1 MSKINKLEE
10 NVFNMIAAGEVVE
23 RPMSVVKELIEN
35 SIDAGA
41 TAIDILIADG
51 GISRIQVS
59 DNGVG
64 IDADDVKTA
73 FAPHATSK
81 IKNITDLDTVSTL
94 GFRGEALPS
103 IASISQ
109 VTLVSST
116 KNDGTATKISLS
128 AGKIIAEGE
137 DSRARGTTITV
148 DNLFFNTPARLKFL
162 KKASTE
168 QRYVTDVVKTLALA
182 NPTLQ
187 ITLADDNQILLNSDG
202 GELINAIYSV
212 YDADT
217 ADKLYE
223 IDYKSQDNIRI
234 SGFTSSIG
242 FSKPN
247 RSGQTIIVNG
257 RGVTDQTITAAIE
270 KAYSNYLMKRNY
282 PMFVMDI
289 VLPFDE
295 VDVNVHPSKTEV
307 RFRNKQAIFSAVYH
321 AIEDTINKNTY
332 NTAVNLSFNPQNLTS
347 STQINDSNSANFSN
361 SGYFNNSNVGNN
373 QASNN
378 SNASYNQN
386 SNTSNASYDYSQ
398 NASYK
403 QTRIDTEKLYGGKRA
418 PSDYVGADYFNMQK
432 DCKQAIYDKQIS
444 YFDNNSNNN
453 DDTKFENNNDNVN
466 YKSIEEY
473 LNISGSELRSDFSNG
488 SDISKN
494 TANSAT
500 TFNNQRQNYDND
512 NFSRQNYNSNSA
524 YLSDA
529 SQQNYNTNAF
539 PRQIYNDSSIA
550 KQNFEMKHAE
560 NQNDDGYLTNSCPE
574 ENQVFDG
581 NIVGQIFD
589 TYIIIERDE
598 FVYIVDQH
606 AAHERILYDKIID
619 NFDAKYA
626 TSLLIPYKFKLNGQ
640 EAEYF
645 DSIMPVLNKLG
656 FEVRFEFGNYLMFS
670 MPSQVTK
677 MNFKKFLSELL
688 KNMIGD
694 TTCTVESILKDNIC
708 QQACKAAIKGGEH
721 LSREQ
726 LQYVVKHFLDSDGNL
741 PTSCPHGRPAVITIS
756 KHDIE

>member
-81 IKNITDLDTVSTL
+81 IKNITDLDMVSTL

-234 SGFTSSIG
+234 TGFTSSVG

-247 RSGQTIIVNG
+247 RSGQTNIVNG
-257 RGVTDQTITAAIE
+257 RGVTD
-270 KAYSNYLMKRNY
+270 
-282 PMFVMDI
+282 
-289 VLPFDE
+289 
-295 VDVNVHPSKTEV
+295 
-307 RFRNKQAIFSAVYH
+307 
-321 AIEDTINKNTY
+321 
-332 NTAVNLSFNPQNLTS
+332 
-347 STQINDSNSANFSN
+347 
-361 SGYFNNSNVGNN
+361 
-373 QASNN
+373 
-378 SNASYNQN
+378 
-386 SNTSNASYDYSQ
+386 
-398 NASYK
+398 
-403 QTRIDTEKLYGGKRA
+403 
-418 PSDYVGADYFNMQK
+418 
-432 DCKQAIYDKQIS
+432 
-444 YFDNNSNNN
+444 
-453 DDTKFENNNDNVN
+453 
-466 YKSIEEY
+466 
-473 LNISGSELRSDFSNG
+473 
-488 SDISKN
+488 
-494 TANSAT
+494 
-500 TFNNQRQNYDND
+500 
-512 NFSRQNYNSNSA
+512 
-524 YLSDA
+524 
-529 SQQNYNTNAF
+529 
-539 PRQIYNDSSIA
+539 
-550 KQNFEMKHAE
+550 
-560 NQNDDGYLTNSCPE
+560 
-574 ENQVFDG
+574 
-581 NIVGQIFD
+581 
-589 TYIIIERDE
+589 
-598 FVYIVDQH
+598 
-606 AAHERILYDKIID
+606 
-619 NFDAKYA
+619 
-626 TSLLIPYKFKLNGQ
+626 
-640 EAEYF
+640 
-645 DSIMPVLNKLG
+645 
-656 FEVRFEFGNYLMFS
+656 
-670 MPSQVTK
+670 
-677 MNFKKFLSELL
+677 
-688 KNMIGD
+688 
-694 TTCTVESILKDNIC
+694 
-708 QQACKAAIKGGEH
+708 
-721 LSREQ
+721 
-726 LQYVVKHFLDSDGNL
+726 
-741 PTSCPHGRPAVITIS
+741 
-756 KHDIE
+756 